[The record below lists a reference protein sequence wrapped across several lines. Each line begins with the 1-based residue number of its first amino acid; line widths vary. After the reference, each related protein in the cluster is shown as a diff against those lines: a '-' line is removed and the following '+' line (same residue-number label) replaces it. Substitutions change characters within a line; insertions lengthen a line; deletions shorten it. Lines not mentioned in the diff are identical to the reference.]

1 MSKELESILIA
12 KQINPTAMRLLVLEF
27 LLKQKTAISLSDLE
41 KEFERSDRTTL
52 YRTLKT
58 FEEKGMIHNIRDGIE
73 SVKYALCEADC
84 SGGAHYDMHLHFYCT
99 KCKELFCLSNAEI
112 PQIVL
117 PHNFQLEEFSLVA
130 RGICDNCNKNAIQLH
145 HT

>member
-58 FEEKGMIHNIRDGIE
+58 FEEKGMIHDIKDGTE
-73 SVKYALCEADC
+73 AVKYAICEADC
-84 SGGAHYDMHLHFYCT
+84 KEGVHHDMHLHFYCT
-99 KCKELFCLSNAEI
+99 ICKELFCLPKAQI
-112 PQIVL
+112 PAIVL
-117 PHNFQLEEFSLVA
+117 PDKFQLQEVSLVA
-130 RGICDNCNKNAIQLH
+130 RGVCSNCS
-145 HT
+145 

>member
-27 LLKQKTAISLSDLE
+27 LLKQKAAISLSDLE

-58 FEEKGMIHNIRDGIE
+58 FEEKGMIHNIKDGTE
-73 SVKYALCEADC
+73 AVKYAVCEAEC
-84 SGGAHYDMHLHFYCT
+84 KEGIHYDMHLHFYCT
-99 KCKELFCLSNAEI
+99 KCKELFCLPNTQIPEI
-112 PQIVL
+112 AL
-117 PHNFQLEEFSLVA
+117 PKKFQLQEVSLVA
-130 RGICDNCNKNAIQLH
+130 RGICNNCS
-145 HT
+145 